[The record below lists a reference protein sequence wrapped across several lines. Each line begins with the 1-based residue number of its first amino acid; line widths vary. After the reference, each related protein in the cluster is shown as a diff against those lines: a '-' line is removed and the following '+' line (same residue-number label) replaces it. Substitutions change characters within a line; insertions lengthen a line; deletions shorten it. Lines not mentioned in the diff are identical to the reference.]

1 MSVTYDRL
9 RGTDGTSETDSLTNG
24 EAEKQEIENYPDNAR
39 PRRMQQVREVILVLA
54 ALGCL
59 WIVLVTAWRST
70 LHPMPRA
77 VRFEKKTLHCGN
89 TTDEAIA
96 NGCSFDLLS
105 HNWVAP
111 PCLDPVTESEY
122 RAYIMDPERAWGP
135 FPYFRDREGKERVPD
150 EHAFSMLANGHPNL
164 DEQHVATTR
173 EEHLAHCNYLL
184 RRTARAAAGLV
195 RMNDE
200 NSGFWHTEH
209 CLEEIRHPG
218 KKAMDEINEGFFVGY
233 APCTIEVAV

>member
-1 MSVTYDRL
+1 MSVAYDRL
-9 RGTDGTSETDSLTNG
+9 RGSDATSDTESLTNG
-24 EAEKQEIENYPDNAR
+24 EAEKQEIETFPTPVRNKR
-39 PRRMQQVREVILVLA
+39 IQQVREVILFIA

-59 WIVLVTAWRST
+59 WIVLITAWRST
-70 LHPMPRA
+70 IHPVPRA
-77 VRFEKKTLHCGN
+77 AKYVKKTLHCGN
-89 TTDEAIA
+89 TTDEAIS

-111 PCLDPVTESEY
+111 QCLDPVTESEY
-122 RAYIMDPERAWGP
+122 RAYIMDPVRAWGP

-150 EHAFSMLANGHPNL
+150 EYAFSMLANGHPNL
-164 DEQHVATTR
+164 AEQHVATTR

-184 RRTARAAAGLV
+184 RRTARAAAGLT

-200 NSGFWHTEH
+200 NAEFWHTEH

-218 KKAMDEINEGFFVGY
+218 KKPMDKINEGFYVGY
-233 APCTIEVAV
+233 APCTIEVLE